1 MKRKRSINIP
11 LNWSLTQI
19 LYSYDGVSKSD
30 IVAEAI
36 RQNKGRLVQPD
47 YISKKLREEY
57 PDRSM
62 KQFLQPELTASG
74 RRALLH
80 VNVPPDL
87 YDAMIAASVEARLSI
102 SKTVACMLNR
112 LYDTNREVTPLP
124 KCKTNTVETVRIAI
138 NFPITM
144 VKQVEKLTNDKFR
157 DFVLEA
163 VEEYIGFISE
173 DNDDRGSLN
182 GGFNSTRGMGE

>member
-1 MKRKRSINIP
+1 MVID
-11 LNWSLTQI
+11 TDT
-19 LYSYDGVSKSD
+19 YSYDGVSKSD

-80 VNVPPDL
+80 SECLWVT
-87 YDAMIAASVEARLSI
+87 DAMINYEVQKRLEI
-102 SKTVACMLNR
+102 IGK
-112 LYDTNREVTPLP
+112 
-124 KCKTNTVETVRIAI
+124 
-138 NFPITM
+138 
-144 VKQVEKLTNDKFR
+144 
-157 DFVLEA
+157 VL
-163 VEEYIGFISE
+163 
-173 DNDDRGSLN
+173 
-182 GGFNSTRGMGE
+182 GMYV